1 MCSYERA
8 EIQSSCHIQRM
19 SATGRKFPERRSET
33 SCRPRRDGE
42 EAAFALGLSIA
53 RPDGLIILDVD
64 EASLSNLGVL
74 VTISE
79 AAPQNFVHVLFQSGV
94 RSGKAGLPLPRG
106 SDTDFATIARGAGYL
121 NAYQFD
127 DLEEL
132 AGEAVRIL
140 NESGPTM
147 LVIKVDPCSGGWDAA
162 SPPRRHDMSEAIR
175 DYRANLGDADKP

>member
-1 MCSYERA
+1 VCSHERA

-74 VTISE
+74 VTIFD
-79 AAPQNFVHVLFQSGV
+79 AAPKNLVHVLFRSGV
-94 RSGKAGLPLPRG
+94 RSGKA
-106 SDTDFATIARGAGYL
+106 A
-121 NAYQFD
+121 
-127 DLEEL
+127 
-132 AGEAVRIL
+132 RIL

-147 LVIKVDPCSGGWDAA
+147 LVINVDPFSGGWDAA
-162 SPPRRHDMSEAIR
+162 SAPRRHDMSDAIR
-175 DYRANLGDADKP
+175 HYRANLGDADKP

>member
-1 MCSYERA
+1 
-8 EIQSSCHIQRM
+8 M

-74 VTISE
+74 VTIFD
-79 AAPQNFVHVLFQSGV
+79 AAPKNLVHVLFRSGV
-94 RSGKAGLPLPRG
+94 RSGKA
-106 SDTDFATIARGAGYL
+106 AG
-121 NAYQFD
+121 
-127 DLEEL
+127 
-132 AGEAVRIL
+132 IL

-147 LVIKVDPCSGGWDAA
+147 LVINVDPFSGGV
-162 SPPRRHDMSEAIR
+162 PRALHAIMT
-175 DYRANLGDADKP
+175 